1 VLDGSRIAL
10 IVLHVMDN
18 ARRVVL
24 ILDLS
29 SIVIVTDMYFHGSRH
44 DAPASL
50 AFVATA

>member
-1 VLDGSRIAL
+1 
-10 IVLHVMDN
+10 VLHVIDN

-24 ILDLS
+24 IFLS

-50 AFVATA
+50 A